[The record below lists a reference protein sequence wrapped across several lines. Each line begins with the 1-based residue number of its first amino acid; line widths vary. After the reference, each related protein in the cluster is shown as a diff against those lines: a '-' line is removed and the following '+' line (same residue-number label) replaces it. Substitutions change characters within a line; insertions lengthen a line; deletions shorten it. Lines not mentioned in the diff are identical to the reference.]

1 MTPSTHTS
9 GQLLTGAA
17 TNGGVAPAAP
27 AANDTPLLD
36 VRNLETWYG
45 PIVAIQGINL
55 QVRRGGVVAVL
66 GANGAGKTTLLN
78 TIAGVI
84 DPFKGGVWFEG
95 EPVHGLDADA
105 VCRRGLV
112 LVPEGR
118 QVYPFLSVRDNLAM
132 GAYARRDKDAVR
144 ADLARVLAWFPRL
157 KERESQ
163 HAGLLSGGE
172 QQMLAIGRALL
183 SAPKLLMLDE
193 PSLGLSPLL
202 TQEIFRIVDRIAQE
216 TATAV
221 LVVEQNAAVAL
232 AHANDGV
239 VLELGRVVAADTC
252 DALLK
257 KPDVRESYLGLGH
270 AAGLSGA
277 ARWKRRKTW
286 R

>member
-1 MTPSTHTS
+1 MKRDDTDRDTDRDPDS
-9 GQLLTGAA
+9 GHV
-17 TNGGVAPAAP
+17 TNA
-27 AANDTPLLD
+27 PLLD

-78 TIAGVI
+78 TVAGVI

-132 GAYARRDKDAVR
+132 GAYARRDKDVVR

-202 TQEIFRIVDRIAQE
+202 TQEIFRIIDRIARE

-221 LVVEQNAAVAL
+221 LVVEQNAAIAL
-232 AHANDGV
+232 AHAHDGY

-252 DALLK
+252 AALLK
-257 KPDVRESYLGLGH
+257 KSDVRESYLGLGRT
-270 AAGLSGA
+270 AGLSGT